1 MTWDHQSIRLGAFPI
16 HRDARGS
23 LVVAEFGPLPFVPQR
38 LFWLVDIVPGETR
51 ANHAHRVCEQLVF
64 CQTGSVAGRVT
75 GPDGQSIVFRLQLG
89 DWIVIPT
96 RHWLTLEEFSTGCVV
111 GVFASHPFDADEY
124 IDSPD
129 DLASAEA

>member
-1 MTWDHQSIRLGAFPI
+1 MTWDHQSVRLGAFPI

-23 LVVAEFGPLPFVPQR
+23 LVVAEFGPLPFAPQR
-38 LFWLVDIVPGETR
+38 LFWLVDIAPGETR

-75 GPDGQSIVFRLQLG
+75 GPDGKSIVFRLQLG

-111 GVFASHPFDADEY
+111 GGFASHPFDADEY

>member
-1 MTWDHQSIRLGAFPI
+1 MTWDHQSVHLGAFPI
-16 HRDARGS
+16 HSDARGS
-23 LVVAEFGPLPFVPQR
+23 LVVAEFGPLPFAPQR
-38 LFWLVDIVPGETR
+38 LFWLVDIAPGETR

-75 GPDGQSIVFRLQLG
+75 GPDGQSIVFRLELG
-89 DWIVIPT
+89 QWIIIPT

-129 DLASAEA
+129 DLGSTEV

>member
-23 LVVAEFGPLPFVPQR
+23 LVVAEFGPLPFAPQR
-38 LFWLVDIVPGETR
+38 LFWLVDIAPGETR

-129 DLASAEA
+129 DLGSTKA

>member
-1 MTWDHQSIRLGAFPI
+1 MTWDHQSVRLGAFPI

-23 LVVAEFGPLPFVPQR
+23 LVVAEFGPLPFAPQR
-38 LFWLVDIVPGETR
+38 LFWLVDIAPGETR

-129 DLASAEA
+129 DLGSTKA

>member
-23 LVVAEFGPLPFVPQR
+23 LVVAEFGPLPFAPQR
-38 LFWLVDIVPGETR
+38 LFWLVDIAPGETR

>member
-1 MTWDHQSIRLGAFPI
+1 MTWDHQSVRLGAFPI

-23 LVVAEFGPLPFVPQR
+23 LVVAEFGPLPFAPQR
-38 LFWLVDIVPGETR
+38 LFWLVDIAPGETR

-75 GPDGQSIVFRLQLG
+75 GPDGKSIVFRLQLG

>member
-23 LVVAEFGPLPFVPQR
+23 LVVAEFGPLPFAPQR
-38 LFWLVDIVPGETR
+38 LFWLVDIAPGETR

-75 GPDGQSIVFRLQLG
+75 GPDGKSIVFRLQLG

-129 DLASAEA
+129 DLGSTKA

>member
-1 MTWDHQSIRLGAFPI
+1 
-16 HRDARGS
+16 
-23 LVVAEFGPLPFVPQR
+23 LPFAPQR
-38 LFWLVDIVPGETR
+38 LFWLVDIAPGETR

-75 GPDGQSIVFRLQLG
+75 GPDGQSIVFRLELG
-89 DWIVIPT
+89 QWIIIPT

-129 DLASAEA
+129 DLGSTEV